1 MGLAGLAGGRSW
13 RLVHELAKFGI
24 IGVLAVLV
32 AAIGTNLLHFQAG
45 MGPLTS
51 NVIAT
56 VVSTVVSYLGNRYWT
71 FRDRQ
76 RTTVSREGVLFFVLN
91 GLGLAIQLACLGFST
106 YVLHLHGKLSYNVFL
121 VIGIGL
127 ATVFRYAAYKKWVW
141 RVQPSPPAAAAQPH
155 HVPDTSSYWGVGADG
170 SPSAPAPDQPYVMAY
185 DPLP

>member
-1 MGLAGLAGGRSW
+1 LVQQVGLARLAGGRSW
-13 RLVHELAKFGI
+13 QLVHELAKFGI
-24 IGVLAVLV
+24 VGVLAVLV

-71 FRDRQ
+71 FRHRL

-91 GLGLAIQLACLGFST
+91 GLGLAIQLACLGFSS
-106 YVLHLHGKLSYNVFL
+106 YVLHLHGKLSYNIFL

-127 ATVFRYAAYKKWVW
+127 ATVFRYAAYKRWVW
-141 RVQPSPPAAAAQPH
+141 RVQPSAPAAAVRPH
-155 HVPDTSSYWGVGADG
+155 REPV
-170 SPSAPAPDQPYVMAY
+170 
-185 DPLP
+185 LR

>member
-13 RLVHELAKFGI
+13 QLVHELAKFGI

-32 AAIGTNLLHFQAG
+32 AAVGTNLLHFQAG

-51 NVIAT
+51 NVVAT
-56 VVSTVVSYLGNRYWT
+56 VVSTVISYLGNRYWT
-71 FRDRQ
+71 FQDRQ

-106 YVLHLHGKLSYNVFL
+106 YVLHLHGKLSYNIFL

-155 HVPDTSSYWGVGADG
+155 RVPGASSYWGVGAEG
-170 SPSAPAPDQPYVMAY
+170 SPSAPTLDVAEVELQRCQ
-185 DPLP
+185 